1 MGIQVLW
8 LLQTKKLKRQI
19 LNYNHVIC
27 HLSAIILGGVLCW
40 GASSMFVK
48 GKLESW
54 KKFRLPLPHP
64 SLLAFLR
71 RTTRRGELIDF
82 FQWHGKLKQPFQ
94 WPCTKLTMNIRE
106 KQIGCCPTASCQKIQ
121 QAIGRSLGIPSELT
135 KISLPG
141 SIISFLRVALR
152 RPATKPREIAS
163 SHKLKAVGHWEERLI
178 SWSHQQRNKLGKF
191 QLKIQAFKVIQFVL
205 WGFGPIKIANPTLK
219 HPT

>member
-1 MGIQVLW
+1 
-8 LLQTKKLKRQI
+8 
-19 LNYNHVIC
+19 
-27 HLSAIILGGVLCW
+27 
-40 GASSMFVK
+40 MFVK

-71 RTTRRGELIDF
+71 RSTRRGELRDF
-82 FQWHGKLKQPFQ
+82 FSGMANQNSHSVALHQ
-94 WPCTKLTMNIRE
+94 LTMNIKR
-106 KQIGCCPTASCQKIQ
+106 KTSRMLPNGILSKKKKITSRLQCVGFQ

-178 SWSHQQRNKLGKF
+178 SPPTIRNKLGKF

-205 WGFGPIKIANPTLK
+205 WGFGPIKIANPNLK

>member
-1 MGIQVLW
+1 
-8 LLQTKKLKRQI
+8 
-19 LNYNHVIC
+19 
-27 HLSAIILGGVLCW
+27 
-40 GASSMFVK
+40 MFVK

-71 RTTRRGELIDF
+71 RLTRRGELRDF
-82 FQWHGKLKQPFQ
+82 FSGMAKKNSHSVGPTPMDHEHQKK
-94 WPCTKLTMNIRE
+94 TNRE
-106 KQIGCCPTASCQKIQ
+106 KQIGCCPTASCQKKKKITSRLQCVGFQ

-205 WGFGPIKIANPTLK
+205 WGFGPIKIANPNLK